1 MLNCTISPGVRKLA
15 DRTKHLVSGRMSAFN
30 NLCGFIT
37 LYLFNLASMSELTRI
52 APWTFSVSDLD
63 RAISGFDGN
72 RFMRRLR
79 KSILRR
85 YGKEALSSTDFV
97 LAIDDTDNPRFGKG
111 VHQVGKWHGSKGV
124 YFGQKV
130 QVLVLVDIVRGF
142 AIPLSYRFGLKKDDP
157 NYISGID
164 LAYEQIQEVVQA
176 GLPVKVV
183 VADSWFD
190 SVDLMKKITALG
202 LTFVVEVKSN
212 RRVKQNPGPQVKW
225 SSLRDIFSIGSRRRL
240 YSRLDSQKIKKRIKR
255 AKCGLTKRIMIKK
268 YPRMLNAL
276 AVYNRR
282 NSKNAFAY
290 YVSTDLK
297 MTGARIWEISRARWK
312 IECMF
317 RDLKQN
323 LSFGRLP
330 CQGKEASDL
339 AVCMP
344 FTIYT
349 SLLLDGPTYWGLTE
363 NESVG
368 TMLKRIR
375 EREFERSIK
384 VILENPNHQKV
395 KRLKARRSCINRKPV
410 NHSTAGKAKTSACL
424 AA

>member
-1 MLNCTISPGVRKLA
+1 
-15 DRTKHLVSGRMSAFN
+15 MSAFN

-37 LYLFNLASMSELTRI
+37 LYLFNLTSMSEPTRI
-52 APWTFSVSDLD
+52 APWTYSVSDLD
-63 RAISGFDGN
+63 RAIAGFDGN

-79 KSILRR
+79 KSVLRH
-85 YGKEALSSTDFV
+85 YGNEALSSENFV
-97 LAIDDTDNPRFGKG
+97 LAIDDTDNPRYGKG
-111 VHQVGKWHGSKGV
+111 IHKVGKWRGSKGI

-130 QVLVLVDIVRGF
+130 HVLVLVDVVRGF

-157 NYISGID
+157 NYVSGID
-164 LAYEQIQEVVQA
+164 MAYEQILEVVNSSF
-176 GLPVKVV
+176 PVKVV

-190 SVDLMKKITALG
+190 SADIMKKIAALG
-202 LTFVVEVKSN
+202 LTFIVEIKSN
-212 RRVKQNPGPQVKW
+212 RRAKQNPGPHVKW
-225 SSLRDIFSIGSRRRL
+225 SSLMEIFSVGSRKRL
-240 YSRLDSQKIKKRIKR
+240 HSRLDSQKVQKRFKR
-255 AKCGLTKRIMIKK
+255 AKCGVTKRIMVKK

-276 AVYNRR
+276 AVFNRR
-282 NSKNAFAY
+282 NGKKAFAY

-349 SLLLDGPTYWGLTE
+349 SLLLDGPEYWGLTE

-375 EREFERSIK
+375 EKEFERSIQI
-384 VILENPNHQKV
+384 ILGNPNHQKV

-410 NHSTAGKAKTSACL
+410 NQSTAGKEKTAVCL